1 MSQSSEIIIIGAGY
15 AGLMAALTLSRAGK
29 DVIVIDA
36 QPLGGNDNPLPGHT
50 QSAISGG
57 HVVAGFS
64 QDFDKL
70 EKKYGL
76 DYARQLFQLS
86 VDGVDL
92 VEKNCHE
99 IGDVGFQRGYLALS
113 RNERDDKALETY
125 IHENEK
131 FGNAESKP
139 RLLNPEDVKLF
150 INSPDFKHKGVYSNI
165 SGQLEPRDYVL
176 GLVRL
181 AKEAGTKFLPLTKII
196 DFSFSNDGVKLTT
209 DKGENLFAP
218 KVIISGGLGIIR
230 SGFFPEMRK
239 YQAVIG
245 NYALKT
251 DVLSDSLIKDI
262 FPSGYKGAFCDLRR
276 TDVLYAR
283 LDNQNRLD
291 FGAYSF
297 SGAQPNSEAVEDLLY
312 ATFPQ
317 LKLAGIKI
325 YQGRYG
331 FLIGTKL
338 EMMQMFQIIS
348 GSVNPVNRF
357 YSESPLTILSAFG
370 ATGINLGTMSGLAVA
385 EAYLGNSKK
394 INLLARIE
402 HPKLPI
408 TFPFEKA
415 NQWRDYALTKALS
428 VVDSGASQNG
438 LWGSLMRF
446 IDKFIV

>member
-1 MSQSSEIIIIGAGY
+1 
-15 AGLMAALTLSRAGK
+15 
-29 DVIVIDA
+29 
-36 QPLGGNDNPLPGHT
+36 
-50 QSAISGG
+50 
-57 HVVAGFS
+57 
-64 QDFDKL
+64 
-70 EKKYGL
+70 
-76 DYARQLFQLS
+76 
-86 VDGVDL
+86 
-92 VEKNCHE
+92 
-99 IGDVGFQRGYLALS
+99 
-113 RNERDDKALETY
+113 
-125 IHENEK
+125 
-131 FGNAESKP
+131 
-139 RLLNPEDVKLF
+139 VKSF
-150 INSPDFKHKGVYSNI
+150 INSPDFKHKGIYSNA
-165 SGQLEPRDYVL
+165 SGQLEPRDYIL

-196 DFSFSNDGVKLTT
+196 DFSISNEGVKLTT
-209 DKGENLFAP
+209 DKSENIFAQ
-218 KVIISGGLGIIR
+218 KVIISGGLGILR

-251 DVLSDSLIKDI
+251 DVLPNDLIKDI

-297 SGAQPNSEAVEDLLY
+297 SGTRPNSEAVEDLLY

-317 LKLAGIKI
+317 LKVAGIKI

-338 EMMQMFQIIS
+338 EMMQMFQRVS
-348 GSVNPVNRF
+348 GRVIPANHFNTD
-357 YSESPLTILSAFG
+357 SPLTILSAFG

-385 EAYLGNSKK
+385 EAYLGNPKK

-415 NQWRDYALTKALS
+415 NQWRDYGLTKALS

-446 IDKFIV
+446 IDKFII